1 MGFSSKTKARGVIGD
16 IIHLLV
22 EGGRRTGGLTESK
35 YGYKYCWEFISVA
48 LKTLC
53 TPDFTVFDSSLCIYA
68 RIECRW
74 EAITSKKSSL
84 QPLQGCSTAAP
95 SHFVLAKR
103 SVAGT
108 NINTFL

>member
-53 TPDFTVFDSSLCIYA
+53 TPILLFLT
-68 RIECRW
+68 
-74 EAITSKKSSL
+74 
-84 QPLQGCSTAAP
+84 PL
-95 SHFVLAKR
+95 
-103 SVAGT
+103 
-108 NINTFL
+108 